1 MKVIILAAGMGS
13 RLGPLTND
21 KPKCMIKL
29 LGQTLIERQIK
40 IFHSYGIND
49 ITIVTGYK
57 SKVVDIPD
65 VNYVNNV
72 NYETTNMNESLFRAL
87 LKTEMCEECDVDI
100 HGKRECRECNG
111 TGLSPAKPI
120 LVTYGDIA
128 FEPRILSQML
138 EFCDPRPSV
147 IGLAARINWKE
158 YYQNR
163 TMHPLSEAENV
174 LIENRRILEI
184 RKNIS
189 KSLENQQIGEFLGIM
204 LLPPDQIQIL
214 LERYLDLKKNHVG
227 AFHSSSSLS
236 NAYLTD
242 MLQEMIDCGATV
254 KPVFIEGKWFEIDT
268 PEDLKNAEKEF
279 EERD

>member
-1 MKVIILAAGMGS
+1 MSS
-13 RLGPLTND
+13 RLRPLTSN
-21 KPKCMIKL
+21 KPKCMLKL
-29 LGQTLIERQIK
+29 FNETPLERQIK
-40 IFHSYGIND
+40 IFRNYNIND
-49 ITIVTGYK
+49 ITIVTGYR
-57 SKVVDIPD
+57 SEVIDVSN
-65 VNYVNNV
+65 VNYVKNE
-72 NYETTNMNESLFRAL
+72 NYETTNINESLFCAL
-87 LKTEMCEECDVDI
+87 EPS
-100 HGKRECRECNG
+100 N
-111 TGLSPAKPI
+111 SPV
-120 LVTYGDIA
+120 LVTYSDIV
-128 FEPRILSQML
+128 FEPKIVQQML
-138 EFCDPRPSV
+138 EITNDIR
-147 IGLAARINWKE
+147 LAVRINWKE
-158 YYQNR
+158 CYQNR

-174 LIENRRILEI
+174 LIENGRILEI

-204 LLPPDQIQIL
+204 LLPPDQRNIL
-214 LERYLDLKKNHVG
+214 LEKYLELKQNHVG

>member
-1 MKVIILAAGMGS
+1 MLEI
-13 RLGPLTND
+13 TND
-21 KPKCMIKL
+21 I
-29 LGQTLIERQIK
+29 R
-40 IFHSYGIND
+40 
-49 ITIVTGYK
+49 
-57 SKVVDIPD
+57 
-65 VNYVNNV
+65 
-72 NYETTNMNESLFRAL
+72 
-87 LKTEMCEECDVDI
+87 
-100 HGKRECRECNG
+100 
-111 TGLSPAKPI
+111 
-120 LVTYGDIA
+120 
-128 FEPRILSQML
+128 
-138 EFCDPRPSV
+138 
-147 IGLAARINWKE
+147 LAVRINWKE
-158 YYQNR
+158 HYQNR
-163 TMHPLSEAENV
+163 TMHPLSEAENG
-174 LIENRRILEI
+174 LIENGRILEA

-279 EERD
+279 EECD

>member
-13 RLGPLTND
+13 RLRPLTND

-57 SKVVDIPD
+57 SEVVDIPD

-87 LKTEMCEECDVDI
+87 LETEMCEECTS
-100 HGKRECRECNG
+100 GCRECNG

-138 EFCDPRPSV
+138 EFCISTTSV

-204 LLPPDQIQIL
+204 LLPPDQRNIL
-214 LERYLDLKKNHVG
+214 LEKYLELKQNHVG

-268 PEDLKNAEKEF
+268 SEDLKNAEKEL
-279 EERD
+279 EECD

>member
-13 RLGPLTND
+13 RLRPLTND

-57 SKVVDIPD
+57 NKVVDIPD
-65 VNYVNNV
+65 VNYVNNP
-72 NYETTNMNESLFRAL
+72 NYETTNMNESLFCAL
-87 LKTEMCEECDVDI
+87 AETEKCKECAS
-100 HGKRECRECNG
+100 GCRECNG

-138 EFCDPRPSV
+138 EFCEPRQSV
-147 IGLAARINWKE
+147 IRLAARINWKE

-189 KSLENQQIGEFLGIM
+189 KSLENQQTGEFLGIM
-204 LLPPDQIQIL
+204 LLPPDQRNIL
-214 LERYLDLKKNHVG
+214 LEKYLELKQNHVG

>member
-87 LKTEMCEECDVDI
+87 LETEMCEECTS
-100 HGKRECRECNG
+100 GCRECNG

-138 EFCDPRPSV
+138 KFCEAYPSV

-189 KSLENQQIGEFLGIM
+189 KSLENQQTGEFLGIM

>member
-13 RLGPLTND
+13 RLRPLTND

-87 LKTEMCEECDVDI
+87 LKTEMCEECTS
-100 HGKRECRECNG
+100 GCRECNG

-128 FEPRILSQML
+128 FEPRIIEQML
-138 EFCDPRPSV
+138 EFCEPLPSV
-147 IGLAARINWKE
+147 IGLAVRISWKE

-174 LIENRRILEI
+174 LIQNRSILEI

-204 LLPPDQIQIL
+204 LLPPDQRTIL
-214 LERYLDLKKNHVG
+214 LERYLDLEKNHVG
-227 AFHSSSSLS
+227 AFHNSSSLS

-242 MLQEMIDCGATV
+242 MLQEMINHAATV
-254 KPVFIEGKWFEIDT
+254 KPIFIEGKWLEIDT
-268 PEDLKNAEKEF
+268 PEDLKNAEKLINKF
-279 EERD
+279 

>member
-40 IFHSYGIND
+40 IFHSYCIND

-87 LKTEMCEECDVDI
+87 
-100 HGKRECRECNG
+100 
-111 TGLSPAKPI
+111 KPSNSSV
-120 LVTYGDIA
+120 LVTYGDIV
-128 FEPRILSQML
+128 FEPKIVQQML
-138 EFCDPRPSV
+138 EITNDIR
-147 IGLAARINWKE
+147 LAVRINWKE
-158 YYQNR
+158 HYQNR
-163 TMHPLSEAENV
+163 TMHPLSEAENG
-174 LIENRRILEI
+174 LIENGRILETG
-184 RKNIS
+184 KNIS